1 MPTTTSSLFLR
12 TAQPLPPP
20 AKARRSFTPASRTAS
35 KNNQHGPG
43 PGWAPFFCVDLSRTC
58 RPTAEL
64 QSCDCFARVRMDLN
78 YSSEE
83 LAFRD
88 RMRAWLDAKLP
99 DDLRRKVAGH
109 ESLSKDDLMRWHRIL
124 AKEGWVA
131 PGWPKE
137 WGGTGWNVAQRYI
150 FEEECGY
157 VGTPPLILFGL
168 TMCSAVLLRFG
179 TEAQKK
185 RFLPRIYNGDDFWC
199 QGYSEPGSGSDLAS
213 LKTKA
218 VRHEDH
224 YVVNGQKTWTTLAHY
239 ADWIFCLV
247 RTDANVEKRQ
257 EGISFLLIDM
267 KTPGI
272 SVRPLILMD
281 GEHEVNEVF
290 FDDVSVPAENLVH
303 EEGKG
308 WTVAKYLLGYERM
321 NTGRIG
327 ESKRQLA
334 RLKEFASGKS
344 NDVRFRDR
352 LSRVEVELTAL
363 EITNLRFLDRM
374 RRSGQPPGADVS
386 MLKIKG
392 TEIQQALAE
401 LMMQAAG
408 PASGDEFA
416 AALGRRYLSMRKTT
430 IYAGS
435 NEIQRNIIA
444 KQTLGL

>member
-1 MPTTTSSLFLR
+1 
-12 TAQPLPPP
+12 
-20 AKARRSFTPASRTAS
+20 
-35 KNNQHGPG
+35 
-43 PGWAPFFCVDLSRTC
+43 
-58 RPTAEL
+58 
-64 QSCDCFARVRMDLN
+64 MDLN
-78 YSSEE
+78 YSAEE

-88 RMRAWLDAKLP
+88 QMRAWLEANLP
-99 DDLRRKVAGH
+99 DDLRRKVADY
-109 ESLSKDDLMRWHRIL
+109 ERLSKDDLMRWHRIL
-124 AKEGWVA
+124 AKAGWVA
-131 PGWPKE
+131 PAWPKE

-157 VGTPPLILFGL
+157 VGTPPLIPFGL
-168 TMCSAVLLRFG
+168 TMCAAVLLRFG

-185 RFLPRIYNGDDFWC
+185 RFLPRIYKGDDFWC

-218 VRHEDH
+218 ARHEDH

-247 RTDANVEKRQ
+247 RTDPNAEKRQ

-290 FDDVSVPAENLVH
+290 FDDVKVPVENRVH

-308 WTVAKYLLGYERM
+308 WTVAKYLLGHERLT
-321 NTGRIG
+321 TGRIG
-327 ESKRQLA
+327 ASKRELA
-334 RLKEFASGKS
+334 KLKEIASKQMKDGRPLMQ
-344 NDVRFRDR
+344 DARFRDKVSR
-352 LSRVEVELTAL
+352 LEVELIAL
-363 EITNLRFLDRM
+363 EITNLRFLDQLRGG
-374 RRSGQPPGADVS
+374 RVPGPEVS

-392 TEIQQALAE
+392 TEIQQTLTE
-401 LMMQAAG
+401 LMMQALGPLAQPFRSLDGAG
-408 PASGDEFA
+408 DFDEFA
-416 AALGRRYLSMRKTT
+416 AGLAPRYCNFRKTT

-435 NEIQRNIIA
+435 NEIQRNIISKA
-444 KQTLGL
+444 ILGL

>member
-1 MPTTTSSLFLR
+1 
-12 TAQPLPPP
+12 
-20 AKARRSFTPASRTAS
+20 
-35 KNNQHGPG
+35 
-43 PGWAPFFCVDLSRTC
+43 
-58 RPTAEL
+58 
-64 QSCDCFARVRMDLN
+64 MDLN
-78 YSSEE
+78 YSAEE

-88 RMRAWLDAKLP
+88 RMRAWLDANLP
-99 DDLRRKVAGH
+99 DDLRRKVADH

-131 PGWPKE
+131 PAWPEE

-157 VGTPPLILFGL
+157 VGTPPLIPFGL
-168 TMCSAVLLRFG
+168 TMCAAVLLRFG

-247 RTDANVEKRQ
+247 RTDAHVEKRQ

-267 KTPGI
+267 ETPGV
-272 SVRPLILMD
+272 SVRPLALMD
-281 GEHEVNEVF
+281 GGHEVNEVF
-290 FDDVSVPAENLVH
+290 FDDVKVPVENLVH

-308 WTVAKYLLGYERM
+308 WTVAKYLLGYERLS
-321 NTGRIG
+321 TGRIG
-327 ESKRQLA
+327 ASKRELA
-334 RLKEFASGKS
+334 KLKEFASKQLKDGRPLME
-344 NDVRFRDR
+344 DARFRDR
-352 LSRVEVELTAL
+352 VSRLEVELTAL
-363 EITNLRFLDRM
+363 EITNLRFLDQLRGG
-374 RRSGQPPGADVS
+374 RVPGAEVS
-386 MLKIKG
+386 ILKIKG
-392 TEIQQALAE
+392 TEIQQALTE
-401 LMMQAAG
+401 LMMQAVGPLAQPFRPLDGAG
-408 PASGDEFA
+408 DFDEFA
-416 AALGRRYLSMRKTT
+416 AGLTPRYCNFRKTT

-435 NEIQRNIIA
+435 NEIQRNIISKA
-444 KQTLGL
+444 ILGL